1 MRKSIFLALA
11 VLFMGAV
18 AFVAVPAY
26 AEYDQSDIMNDQID
40 HTTMSGMGPLYYVA
54 GEGTGN
60 AIGHNKDDNPE
71 YGNPTIYI
79 PYEGS
84 YAWPGCS
91 PVISLET
98 GLPVSPIYACDSADV
113 DTEKSDKIISDIFAA
128 VFEGDSSKASGSQGI
143 TQVYDGFF
151 SLLESSPDTVS
162 GVADAPR
169 LLISDTLDQELA
181 DLSTVTSDGGVFGIY
196 QRLHVAFSRLYDES
210 VVTGGGYDED
220 GIDQTVIAVMQED
233 SGAVEL
239 NDYTGA
245 PLDSGMVISYMA
257 QWFQKGAPQ
266 DCAPDGVGDPDFCVH
281 DEFGGHT
288 VPVTG
293 DVFSPAASITQHD
306 P

>member
-11 VLFMGAV
+11 VLFVGAV

-26 AEYDQSDIMNDQID
+26 ADYDHSDVMNDQID
-40 HTTMSGMGPLYYVA
+40 HSTNGMGPLYYVA

-71 YGNPTIYI
+71 YGNATIYI

-84 YAWPGCS
+84 YAWPGCA

-98 GLPVSPIYACDSADV
+98 GLPVNAIYTCDDEDV
-113 DTEKSDKIISDIFAA
+113 ATEKADKIISDIFAA
-128 VFEGDSSKASGSQGI
+128 VYEGDSSKASGSQGI

-151 SLLESSPDTVS
+151 SMLESSPDTVS
-162 GVADAPR
+162 GAADAPK
-169 LLISDTLDQELA
+169 LLLNDTLDQELA

-196 QRLHVAFSRLYDES
+196 QRLHVAFSRLFDE
-210 VVTGGGYDED
+210 TPGGTAAPIDED

-233 SGAVEL
+233 GGTSWVNPA
-239 NDYTGA
+239 TGL
-245 PLDSGMVISYMA
+245 PIDSGMVVSYMA
-257 QWFQKGAPQ
+257 QWFQKGALQ
-266 DCAPDGVGDPDFCVH
+266 DCAPAGEGNPEFCVH
-281 DEFGGHT
+281 DEFGGHS

-293 DVFSPAASITQHD
+293 DVFNPATSIAQHD